1 MEQLRLCSVFS
12 LWGAGA
18 RDSNS
23 QKVEMCMGVSGGCES
38 EELVLH
44 TSETIRSISTLLSEF
59 KCPQG
64 WDDSTLTRSASQ
76 SDSASSDLH
85 NQRLIIVAC
94 EVALL

>member
-1 MEQLRLCSVFS
+1 MEKLRLCSVFS

-44 TSETIRSISTLLSEF
+44 TSEKDQQGNLIQLLQIF
-59 KCPQG
+59 
-64 WDDSTLTRSASQ
+64 
-76 SDSASSDLH
+76 
-85 NQRLIIVAC
+85 
-94 EVALL
+94 